1 MNLRAAIGRLSIR
14 SRIQIYSVV
23 LLVLL
28 ASLMSGIIWEVSN
41 DLLHKQLE
49 SLGQETAFHVASKS
63 ATLIMAEDYYSL
75 GEEVRQSAQT
85 SHYIRYI
92 FISDTSGRI
101 LAHTFDG
108 GVPSALIER
117 ARQTQPSESPQSRQ
131 LTSNEGRLLEM
142 TAPIE
147 QGSLGSV
154 HVGLSTSAA
163 RQYLAGKL
171 AEVVLLTVLVC
182 FVAAL
187 ASGRIAKAITAP
199 LQRLSV
205 VADKIAAGQWQKQA
219 SCGGAPEVE
228 RLTTAFNAMTGTLT
242 RNLDERERL
251 LLELQQKEAV
261 RAHLME
267 RLLRA
272 QEDER
277 RRISR
282 ELHDETGQALAS
294 LMVTMRMLAEETDD
308 PTYREVL
315 LRSRD
320 VAEGV
325 LLGIRNLAVELR
337 PPVLDDIGLIAA
349 LRRHLERL
357 CTPLSLQWT
366 LESEQEEWNLRSDV
380 AVALYRIVQEG
391 VTNII
396 RHAQA
401 ASLHLSFHQQNDW
414 LCIEL
419 ADDGRGVTEKQV
431 AETERLGIQGMRERV
446 ELLGGRFTLSP
457 AAGQGTLLR
466 VEIPLTKETPL

>member
-1 MNLRAAIGRLSIR
+1 
-14 SRIQIYSVV
+14 
-23 LLVLL
+23 
-28 ASLMSGIIWEVSN
+28 
-41 DLLHKQLE
+41 
-49 SLGQETAFHVASKS
+49 
-63 ATLIMAEDYYSL
+63 
-75 GEEVRQSAQT
+75 
-85 SHYIRYI
+85 
-92 FISDTSGRI
+92 
-101 LAHTFDG
+101 
-108 GVPSALIER
+108 
-117 ARQTQPSESPQSRQ
+117 
-131 LTSNEGRLLEM
+131 
-142 TAPIE
+142 
-147 QGSLGSV
+147 
-154 HVGLSTSAA
+154 
-163 RQYLAGKL
+163 
-171 AEVVLLTVLVC
+171 
-182 FVAAL
+182 
-187 ASGRIAKAITAP
+187 
-199 LQRLSV
+199 
-205 VADKIAAGQWQKQA
+205 
-219 SCGGAPEVE
+219 
-228 RLTTAFNAMTGTLT
+228 
-242 RNLDERERL
+242 
-251 LLELQQKEAV
+251 
-261 RAHLME
+261 ME

-401 ASLHLSFHQQNDW
+401 ASLRLSFHQQNDW

-457 AAGQGTLLR
+457 ATGQGTLLR